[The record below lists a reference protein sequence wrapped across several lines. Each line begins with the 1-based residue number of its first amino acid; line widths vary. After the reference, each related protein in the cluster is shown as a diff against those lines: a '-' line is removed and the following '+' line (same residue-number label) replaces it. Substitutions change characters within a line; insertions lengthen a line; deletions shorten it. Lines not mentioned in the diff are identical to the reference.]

1 MGIGELTIEEPT
13 KSIKET
19 KTEGNVV
26 YVTYDDGSVAV
37 FMEDGSILEIEAPTK
52 NVTKT
57 KEEGNI
63 VYNTYDDG
71 SEAVI
76 MEDGAVLEIEA
87 PKNPEKTVTK
97 KIHL

>member
-1 MGIGELTIEEPT
+1 M
-13 KSIKET
+13 
-19 KTEGNVV
+19 
-26 YVTYDDGSVAV
+26 
-37 FMEDGSILEIEAPTK
+37 EIEAPTK